1 MIFILHICTCILYN
15 PVKMLHKFKSV
26 LPLCILITLSASSLF
41 GQSSKTSS
49 FGKGINFMTDDS
61 TLKVKFHFRM
71 QQLYVGEYDGNDW
84 SSNALMRRSRIKLDG
99 YALTPK
105 LVYKVELGL
114 TGRDMSV
121 SSEAGQGRDA
131 SRLILDAALKYQMNK
146 HWQLWA
152 GQTKLPGNRER
163 VVSSANL
170 QFVDRSN
177 VNSKFNIDRDMGI
190 QLHGKFKAGD
200 MVIRPKFAVSN
211 GEGRDITEGNHGG
224 LNYTARVDFLPFGSF
239 EGKKQDYILSDL
251 TRQSKPKLA
260 IGITYNQNQNTVRQ
274 QGQLGKFVTDSLG
287 NFVENTLTMLEAD
300 LLFKY
305 DGFSV
310 LAEYAQT
317 EGANQIVDVS
327 SKFNTGSG
335 INVQAGY
342 LFKSNWEVAGRYT
355 AIAPDD
361 AAFSGIKEVNEYT
374 LGISRY
380 ISGHNLKIQS
390 DYGIIETIG
399 ASKSTGYRFRLQCEM
414 QL

>member
-1 MIFILHICTCILYN
+1 
-15 PVKMLHKFKSV
+15 MLNFNKV
-26 LPLCILITLSASSLF
+26 LVVVGAIVIGTASTVSA
-41 GQSSKTSS
+41 QSSKTSS
-49 FGKGINFMTDDS
+49 FGKGINFITDDS
-61 TLKVKFHFRM
+61 TLKVKFHYRM
-71 QQLYVGEYDGNDW
+71 QQLYVASYDGTDW

-121 SSEAGQGRDA
+121 SSEAGQGRGS

-200 MVIRPKFAVSN
+200 MVIRPKFALSN

-224 LNYTARVDFLPFGSF
+224 LCYTARLDFLPFGSF
-239 EGKKQDYILSDL
+239 EGKKQDYVLSDL

-260 IGITYNQNQNTVRQ
+260 IGVTYNQNQNAVRQ
-274 QGQLGKFVTDSLG
+274 QGQLGRFVTDSLG
-287 NFVENTLTMLEAD
+287 NFVENTLTHVAAD

-305 DGFSV
+305 QGFSV
-310 LAEYAQT
+310 LAEYAMT
-317 EGANQIVDVS
+317 EGAKQLVDVS
-327 SKFNTGSG
+327 RNFNTGSG

-342 LFKSNWEVAGRYT
+342 LLKSNWEFAARYT
-355 AIAPDD
+355 SVAPDN
-361 AAFSGIKEVNEYT
+361 ATFSGIREQNEYT

-390 DYGIIETIG
+390 DYGMIETV
-399 ASKSTGYRFRLQCEM
+399 ATSSTSSYRFRLQVEM

>member
-1 MIFILHICTCILYN
+1 MLNFLKIFIVTG
-15 PVKMLHKFKSV
+15 S
-26 LPLCILITLSASSLF
+26 ITILSAANAQ

-61 TLKVKFHFRM
+61 TLKIKFHYRM
-71 QQLYVGEYDGNDW
+71 QQLFTADYDGTDW
-84 SSNALMRRSRIKLDG
+84 SSNALIRRSRIKLDG

-114 TGRDMSV
+114 SGRDMSV
-121 SSEAGQGRDA
+121 SSEAGQGRGS

-177 VNSKFNIDRDMGI
+177 VNRRFNIDRDMGI
-190 QLHGKFKAGD
+190 QLHGKFKAGGA
-200 MVIRPKFAVSN
+200 VIQPKFALSN
-211 GEGRDITEGNHGG
+211 GEGRNITEGNHGG

-239 EGKKQDYILSDL
+239 EGSKQDYVLSDI
-251 TRQSKPKLA
+251 TRQSTPKLA
-260 IGITYNQNQNTVRQ
+260 IGVTYNQNQNTVRQ
-274 QGQLGKFVTDSLG
+274 QGQLGRFVTDSLG
-287 NFVENTLTMLEAD
+287 NFVENTLTMFEAD

-305 DGFSV
+305 QGFSV
-310 LAEYAQT
+310 LAEYAMT
-317 EGANQIVDVS
+317 EGANQLTDVS
-327 SKFNTGSG
+327 RHFNTGSG
-335 INVQAGY
+335 LNVQAGY
-342 LFKSNWEVAGRYT
+342 LLKSNWEIAARYT
-355 AIAPDD
+355 MVAPDD
-361 AAFSGIKEVNEYT
+361 ASFSAIREQNEYT

-390 DYGIIETIG
+390 DYGMIETVG
-399 ASKSTGYRFRLQCEM
+399 TSSSTDYRFRLQIEM

>member
-1 MIFILHICTCILYN
+1 MLSFNKILLVAGAVTILATGTA
-15 PVKMLHKFKSV
+15 L
-26 LPLCILITLSASSLF
+26 
-41 GQSSKTSS
+41 GQSTKTSS
-49 FGKGINFMTDDS
+49 FGKGINFITDDS
-61 TLKVKFHFRM
+61 TLKIKFHYRM
-71 QQLYVGEYDGNDW
+71 QQLYVAEYDGKDW

-121 SSEAGQGRDA
+121 SSEAGQGRES

-190 QLHGKFKAGD
+190 QLHGKFKSGK
-200 MVIRPKFAVSN
+200 MIFQPKFALSN

-224 LNYTARVDFLPFGSF
+224 LCYTARLDFLPFGAF

-251 TRQSKPKLA
+251 TRQSTPKLTF
-260 IGITYNQNQNTVRQ
+260 GVTYNQNQNAVRQ
-274 QGQLGKFVTDSLG
+274 QGQLGRFVTDSLG
-287 NFVENTLTMLEAD
+287 NFVENTLTQIEAD
-300 LLFKY
+300 ILFKY
-305 DGFSV
+305 QGFSV
-310 LAEYAQT
+310 LAEYAMT
-317 EGANQIVDVS
+317 EGAKQLIDVS
-327 SKFNTGSG
+327 KNFNTGSG
-335 INVQAGY
+335 LNIQAGY
-342 LFKSNWEVAGRYT
+342 LLKSNWEFAARYT
-355 AIAPDD
+355 SVAPDN
-361 AAFSGIKEVNEYT
+361 ATFSGIKEQNEYT

-380 ISGHNLKIQS
+380 ISNHNLKIQS
-390 DYGIIETIG
+390 DYGLIETVA
-399 ASKSTGYRFRLQCEM
+399 ASSSTNYRFRLQVEM